1 MRGSSGRAE
10 ACQRRCELSERR
22 CSREKWSRSRVRSLD
37 MGDVPDACFAIV
49 SADASGFVA
58 LLMIDAIVTTVG
70 AILGPNLGWIVPAAA
85 VIALVAFPML
95 RRGPNSSSRDVW
107 RGFRYAPRQTVLAR
121 AGGRCEG
128 AALVAW
134 GRCSS
139 PAVEVDHVF
148 PWSRGGPTVVSNGQ
162 ALCAAHNRSKGAMNP
177 PWWYV
182 LSLERRRRGYFP
194 EGADVRVF
202 AVMGAG
208 DRAARPTVAGSR
220 SEARTGR

>member
-1 MRGSSGRAE
+1 MIAT
-10 ACQRRCELSERR
+10 
-22 CSREKWSRSRVRSLD
+22 
-37 MGDVPDACFAIV
+37 FAAGV
-49 SADASGFVA
+49 
-58 LLMIDAIVTTVG
+58 
-70 AILGPNLGWIVPAAA
+70 GPNLGW
-85 VIALVAFPML
+85 LVAIGVFLVVVRFPML

-107 RGFRYAPRQTVLAR
+107 RGFKYAPRRTVLAR
-121 AGGRCEG
+121 ADDRCEG

-162 ALCAAHNRSKGAMNP
+162 ALCVGHNRSKGAMNP

-194 EGADVRVF
+194 EGVDVRVF
-202 AVMGAG
+202 AVMGAE
-208 DRAARPTVAGSR
+208 DIAARAAAPSVRSR
-220 SEARTGR
+220 SRAVR